1 MTNKKLIAVV
11 GATGAQGGGLAR
23 AILDDSRGEFAC
35 RALTRDP
42 SSPAARALADRG
54 TEVVRANLDHEDTLS
69 AAFEGAHGAYCM
81 TNFFEHFSASRETE
95 QAENLARAARKA
107 GVRHVIWSTSQD
119 SRDWV
124 SPQGDRLPT
133 LAEGFQVPHW
143 DGKARGN
150 RYFTDLGV
158 PTTFL
163 LPPTYWENLF
173 MPGTPHQVQRGPD
186 GVLAITL
193 PAGEAKMPGMGAE
206 DIGRCAY
213 GLLKGGQ
220 EFVGTTV
227 GVAAESSTGAELA
240 AAVSEALGESVR
252 YHAVPLDVVRA
263 APFPGA
269 DAVANMF
276 QIITEANDD
285 YCGHYDLALSRS
297 INPQLR
303 TLAEWVTAN
312 QHKFQVPVAISS
324 NARHE

>member
-1 MTNKKLIAVV
+1 MRRRQRRTI
-11 GATGAQGGGLAR
+11 
-23 AILDDSRGEFAC
+23 
-35 RALTRDP
+35 
-42 SSPAARALADRG
+42 
-54 TEVVRANLDHEDTLS
+54 DTLS
-69 AAFEGAHGAYCM
+69 AAFEGAYGAYCM
-81 TNFFEHFSASRETE
+81 TNFFEHFSASKETE
-95 QAENLARAARKA
+95 QAENLARAAKTA
-107 GVRHVIWSTSQD
+107 GVRHAIWSTSPD

-124 SPQGDRLPT
+124 SPQGNRLP
-133 LAEGFQVPHW
+133 ESPDGYQVPHW

-150 RYFTDLGV
+150 RYFSELGV

-173 MPGTPHQVQRGPD
+173 MPGAPHQVQRGPD

-193 PAGEAKMPGMGAE
+193 PAGEAKMPGMGVE

-213 GLLKGGQ
+213 GLFKGGQ
-220 EFVGTTV
+220 EFVETTV

-240 AAVSEALGESVR
+240 AAVSEALGENVR
-252 YHAVPLDVVRA
+252 YNAVPLDVVRA

-276 QIITEANDD
+276 QIIGEANDD

-303 TLAEWVTAN
+303 TLAEWVAAN
-312 QHKFQVPVAISS
+312 QHKFQVSGGAG
-324 NARHE
+324 